1 MSDVV
6 VVKVPKLG
14 MSMQEGE
21 LVEWLVADG
30 DAVEA
35 GQPLYVLATDK
46 VEQEIE
52 SPAAGTVRLLGKVDT
67 TYEVGEV
74 LAEITPH

>member
-1 MSDVV
+1 MSELV

-21 LVEWLVADG
+21 LVEWLVSDG
-30 DAVEA
+30 DTVVA
-35 GQPLYVLATDK
+35 GQPLYLLGTDK

-52 SPAAGTVRLLGKVDT
+52 SPAAGTVRLLAEVDT

>member
-21 LVEWLVADG
+21 LLEWLVADG

-35 GQPLYVLATDK
+35 GQPLYLLGTDK

-52 SPAAGTVRLLGKVDT
+52 SPAAGTVRLLAEVET

>member
-1 MSDVV
+1 MSELV

-21 LVEWLVADG
+21 LVEWLVSDG
-30 DAVEA
+30 DAVVV
-35 GQPLYVLATDK
+35 GQPLYLLGTDK

-52 SPAAGTVRLLGKVDT
+52 SPAAGTVRLLAEVDT

>member
-1 MSDVV
+1 
-6 VVKVPKLG
+6 
-14 MSMQEGE
+14 
-21 LVEWLVADG
+21 VADG

-35 GQPLYVLATDK
+35 GQPLYLLGTDK

-52 SPAAGTVRLLGKVDT
+52 SPAAGTVRLLAEVET